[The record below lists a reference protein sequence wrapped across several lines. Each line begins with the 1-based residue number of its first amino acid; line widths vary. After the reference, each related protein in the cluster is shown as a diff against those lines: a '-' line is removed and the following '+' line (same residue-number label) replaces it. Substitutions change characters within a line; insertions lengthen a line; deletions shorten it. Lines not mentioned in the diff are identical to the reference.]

1 MRWLRHPVG
10 GLIAEFAI
18 LAIPLNAAYGF
29 AMGIVYRL
37 DAFWGALFAVAA
49 AVVACNAYNLYAR
62 FVTRRHADE
71 LAPRG
76 IRGLGYGL
84 GLGASLIALVIAI
97 LALAGSA
104 RIGAGGSFALAGLPG
119 VAILAGAFEE
129 LVARGVVLRNL
140 ENVFG
145 SFAAIALSTVLFAA
159 LHIGNPNATPL
170 SLSAVGIEGG
180 VMLGAVYLAT
190 RSLWW
195 TFGIHAA
202 WNFTQTGV
210 FGIADSGHPG
220 QGLLRTELVGPDWL
234 SGGAF
239 GIEASAVS
247 VALCAV
253 VAAVFLLHAQHR
265 RQFVSPFWKRPT
277 YARHSGESRNPF

>member
-10 GLIAEFAI
+10 GLIAELAI

-37 DAFWGALFAVAA
+37 DALWGALFAIAA
-49 AVVACNAYNLYAR
+49 AVAACNAYNLYAR
-62 FVTRRHADE
+62 FVARRDVDE

-84 GLGASLIALVIAI
+84 GLGALLIAFVVAI
-97 LALAGSA
+97 LALAGEA
-104 RIGAGGSFALAGLPG
+104 RVGIGGSFASAGLPG
-119 VAILAGAFEE
+119 VAIMAGAFEE

-145 SFAAIALSTVLFAA
+145 SFAAIALSAMLFAA

-170 SLSAVGIEGG
+170 SITAIGIEGG
-180 VMLGAVYLAT
+180 VMLGAVYVAT

-220 QGLLRTELVGPDWL
+220 QGLLRTELAGPDWL
-234 SGGAF
+234 TGGAF

-247 VALCAV
+247 VALCV
-253 VAAVFLLHAQHR
+253 IVAGGFLTHAHQR
-265 RQFVSPFWKRPT
+265 GRWAAPFWKRSH
-277 YARHSGESRNPF
+277 AI